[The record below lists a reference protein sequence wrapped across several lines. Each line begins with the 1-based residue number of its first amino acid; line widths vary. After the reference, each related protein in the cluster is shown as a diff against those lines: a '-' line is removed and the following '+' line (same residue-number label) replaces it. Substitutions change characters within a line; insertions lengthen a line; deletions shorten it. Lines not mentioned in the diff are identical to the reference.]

1 MGEFHDAVTTLLEA
15 FSRGLAVIKRKR
27 AISSSTDKSKDLTLK
42 KSLKRSR
49 SDVQTAYGREMGR
62 VGPGFANGDGKSA
75 ISIGVYLPLLY
86 LLTFGESWS
95 AFLPFRHLVSSECW
109 FREPDWEVRQGTQH
123 INWLRRSL
131 KSLQR
136 CTQWSDSDILSTL
149 NEAV

>member
-75 ISIGVYLPLLY
+75 IGVYLPLLY
-86 LLTFGESWS
+86 LLTFVES
-95 AFLPFRHLVSSECW
+95 
-109 FREPDWEVRQGTQH
+109 
-123 INWLRRSL
+123 
-131 KSLQR
+131 
-136 CTQWSDSDILSTL
+136 
-149 NEAV
+149 